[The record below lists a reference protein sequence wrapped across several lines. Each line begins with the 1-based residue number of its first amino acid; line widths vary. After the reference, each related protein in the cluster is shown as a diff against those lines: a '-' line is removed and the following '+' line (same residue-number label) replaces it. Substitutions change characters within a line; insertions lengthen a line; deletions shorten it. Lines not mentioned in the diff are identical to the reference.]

1 MKKQKTMTAEP
12 IIEEHNCCGVVSV
25 LFTETVVS
33 TFSDFMS
40 RSKLVEVLVA
50 EINTIPSD
58 LIPYGT
64 IIYDEFVF
72 VYRAARDDQDGKLY
86 AEVDLAT
93 RMEQV
98 GEIFIPE
105 EFDNSNVSENLD
117 DISVTVH

>member
-1 MKKQKTMTAEP
+1 MKKQITMTAEP

-25 LFTETVVS
+25 LFTDSVVS

-64 IIYDEFVF
+64 LIYDEFVF